1 MRKPVA
7 DFLNI
12 AIPKE
17 DLACRSESNLRDF
30 CFNLKYLWTWT
41 RSPLQKSNWLSQ
53 QKSTWLYQNL
63 PINSSCTDF
72 VFGVVAQLWMTKLV
86 VAVSTLLQSLLI
98 KIQIIK
104 IILVWCQDDIECSL
118 FSKCGRQSTISRE
131 SVATHSTVV
140 LQNKLQCAVSIAFYD
155 VWSPQFSPSISK
167 KC

>member
-1 MRKPVA
+1 MRKPLA

-17 DLACRSESNLRDF
+17 GLAGRSESNLRDF
-30 CFNLKYLWTWT
+30 CFNLKWLWTWT
-41 RSPLQKSNWLSQ
+41 RSPVQKLNWLYQ
-53 QKSTWLYQNL
+53 QKSTWIYQNL

-72 VFGVVAQLWMTKLV
+72 VFGVVAKLWITQLV

-118 FSKCGRQSTISRE
+118 FSKCGRQSTISQE
-131 SVATHSTVV
+131 SVATHSTIE
-140 LQNKLQCAVSIAFYD
+140 LQNKLQFAMSIAFLWRL
-155 VWSPQFSPSISK
+155 VSSIFSIHQ
-167 KC
+167 